1 MRRVLKH
8 ENKSNKSSAY
18 ASGGRNVTFLI
29 VLTTLSQS
37 EASVVRLLTE
47 TLQNNV
53 AGEPITHVRTEW
65 DFDPEVSQKRRALFY
80 ETHGYRA
87 AKFIERIGLGIDGH
101 EEERRA
107 EQRARD
113 VGRLNGEHNINF
125 PPEPQPQYA

>member
-1 MRRVLKH
+1 MLIDWCKYVL
-8 ENKSNKSSAY
+8 
-18 ASGGRNVTFLI
+18 VTLLI
-29 VLTTLSQS
+29 VLTILSQS

-65 DFDPEVSQKRRALFY
+65 DFDSEVSQKRRALFY

-87 AKFIERIGLGIDGH
+87 AKFIERIGLGLDGH

-113 VGRLNGEHNINF
+113 VGRINGEHNINF
-125 PPEPQPQYA
+125 PPEPQAQYA

>member
-1 MRRVLKH
+1 MLINRFKFVL
-8 ENKSNKSSAY
+8 
-18 ASGGRNVTFLI
+18 VTIAILLAI
-29 VLTTLSQS
+29 LPRS
-37 EASVVRLLTE
+37 EAFVTRLITE

-87 AKFIERIGLGIDGH
+87 AKFIERIGLGLDGH

-107 EQRARD
+107 EQQARD

-125 PPEPQPQYA
+125 PPEPHA

>member
-1 MRRVLKH
+1 MLK
-8 ENKSNKSSAY
+8 KWCKF
-18 ASGGRNVTFLI
+18 VFLTFLI
-29 VLTTLSQS
+29 VLTILPQS
-37 EASVVRLLTE
+37 ETSVVRLLTE

-80 ETHGYRA
+80 EANGYRA
-87 AKFIERIGLGIDGH
+87 AKFIERIGLGLDGH

-107 EQRARD
+107 EQQARD

-125 PPEPQPQYA
+125 PSQSHAQFE